1 MCASPKRWRTINL
14 PVQATETLRNE
25 LKIHPTLC
33 GILAHRGIDDYQKA
47 KSFFR
52 PSLSALHDPFLMKD
66 MHRAVD
72 RIIDAIAQ
80 EEKILVYG
88 DYDVDGTTA
97 VAIMYDFLTKIYDK
111 EQLEFYIP
119 NRYREGYGLSSQGIA
134 YAAEHGFSLLITLDC
149 GIKSV
154 ELIAEAKAM
163 GMDTIV
169 CDHHLP
175 GPELPPAM
183 AILNAKQQDCPY
195 PYKELC
201 GCGVGFKLIQALS
214 SALGLEEDEFL
225 PYLQLVAT
233 AIAADIVPITGENR
247 ILAYHGIK
255 QVNAN
260 PSTGIKALIELSG
273 SGKEITIGSLSFMIG
288 PRINAAGRM
297 DDAKK
302 AVSLFIEK
310 DPEQAKQLAA
320 LLQTDNNSR
329 READAQIT
337 EEAIQMLLADPS
349 LASKKSTVVF
359 DAGWHKGVI
368 GIVASRL
375 LDKYYRPT
383 IVITKSGDV
392 LAGSARSIPGFNIH
406 DGLEY
411 CSDLLLGFG
420 GHYFA
425 AGMTLMPDQLANFQ
439 QRFEEIASAQ
449 LTEDQLVPEIV
460 IDAIAALHDLTPSF
474 FKILQQMEPFGP
486 ENMRPVFCLRNL
498 RNTGCRVVKDEHVR
512 FDVEQHGARI
522 TGIGFNMAERFRLLE
537 DSSSLDIVFTL
548 EENSFRGVTTL
559 QMKVIDFEVAGK
571 KWTGTG
577 PVLID

>member
-14 PVQATETLRNE
+14 PLQATEALRNE
-25 LKIHPTLC
+25 LKIHPVLC
-33 GILAHRGIDDYQKA
+33 GILAHRGIDVYQKA

-52 PSLSALHDPFLMKD
+52 PALSDLHDPFLMKD
-66 MHRAVD
+66 MHLAVE
-72 RIIDAIAQ
+72 RIVEGISQ
-80 EEKILVYG
+80 HEKILVYG

-97 VAIMYDFLTKIYDK
+97 VAIMYDFLTKIYDEK
-111 EQLEFYIP
+111 QLEFYIP

-134 YAAEHGFSLLITLDC
+134 YAAENGFSLVITLDC

-163 GMDTIV
+163 GIDTIV

-175 GPELPPAM
+175 GAELPPAY
-183 AILNAKQQDCPY
+183 AILNAKQQNCLY

-201 GCGVGFKLIQALS
+201 GCGVGFKLIQALCS
-214 SALGLEEDEFL
+214 DLGLEEDEYL

-255 QVNAN
+255 QVNIH

-310 DPEQAKQLAA
+310 DPEEAKLLAA

-383 IVITKSGDV
+383 IVITKSGDI

-425 AGMTLMPDQLANFQ
+425 AGMTLMPDQLTNFQ

-449 LTEDQLVPEIV
+449 LTEEQLIPEIV
-460 IDAIAALHDLTPSF
+460 IDAIVALHDLTPSF
-474 FKILQQMEPFGP
+474 FRILQQMEPFGP
-486 ENMRPVFCLRNL
+486 ENMRPVFCLQNVKDA
-498 RNTGCRVVKDEHVR
+498 GCRIVKDEHVR
-512 FDVEQHGARI
+512 FEVEQNGAQT
-522 TGIGFNMAERFRLLE
+522 TGIGFNMAERFKLLE

-548 EENSFRGVTTL
+548 EENHFRGVTTL

-571 KWTGTG
+571 KWTGNG
-577 PVLID
+577 RS

>member
-1 MCASPKRWRTINL
+1 MCASQKRWRTINL
-14 PVQATETLRNE
+14 PVQATEALRNE
-25 LKIHPTLC
+25 LNIHPTLC
-33 GILAHRGIDDYQKA
+33 GILAHRGIENYQKA
-47 KSFFR
+47 KLFFR
-52 PSLSALHDPFLMKD
+52 PDLSNLHDPFLMKD
-66 MHRAVD
+66 MQLAVG
-72 RIIDAIAQ
+72 RIIEAIA
-80 EEKILVYG
+80 EKEKILVFG
-88 DYDVDGTTA
+88 DYDVDGTTS

-111 EQLEFYIP
+111 DQLDFYIP

-134 YAAEHGFSLLITLDC
+134 HAAEHNFSLLITLDC

-154 ELIAEAKAM
+154 ELIAEAKAL
-163 GMDTIV
+163 GIDTIV

-175 GPELPPAM
+175 GAELPPAI

-201 GCGVGFKLIQALS
+201 GCGVGFKLIQGLS
-214 SALGLEEDEFL
+214 TTLGLEEDEYL
-225 PYLQLVAT
+225 PYLELVAT

-260 PSTGIKALIELSG
+260 PSTGIKALIALSG

-302 AVSLFIEK
+302 AVALFIEK
-310 DPEQAKQLAA
+310 DPEQAKLLAA
-320 LLQTDNNSR
+320 VLQNDNNSR

-337 EEAIQMLLADPS
+337 EEAIQMLLADSS
-349 LASKKSTVVF
+349 LESKKSTVVF

-375 LDKYYRPT
+375 LEKYYRPT

-411 CSDLLLGFG
+411 CSDLLIGFG

-425 AGMTLMPDQLANFQ
+425 AGMTLMPDQLERFQ

-449 LTEDQLVPEIV
+449 LTDEQLVPEIV
-460 IDAIAALHDLTPSF
+460 IDAIIELQDLTPSF
-474 FKILQQMEPFGP
+474 FRILQQMEPFGP
-486 ENMRPVFCLRNL
+486 DNMRPVFCLQNAKDS
-498 RNTGCRVVKDEHVR
+498 GCRIVKDEHVR
-512 FDVEQHGARI
+512 FEVEQNGVRM
-522 TGIGFNMAERFRLLE
+522 TGIGFNMAERFRMIE

-548 EENSFRGVTTL
+548 EENNFRGVTSL
-559 QMKVIDFEVAGK
+559 QMKVIDFEMTGK

-577 PVLID
+577 RS

>member
-1 MCASPKRWRTINL
+1 MHFQKWYPLQRKEKNKMCASPKRWRTINV
-14 PVQATETLRNE
+14 PAQATEALRDE

-47 KSFFR
+47 KFFFR
-52 PSLSALHDPFLMKD
+52 PDLTALHDPFLMKD
-66 MHRAVD
+66 MPLAVE
-72 RIIDAIAQ
+72 RIVDAIAQ
-80 EEKILVYG
+80 QEKILVYG

-134 YAAEHGFSLLITLDC
+134 YAAEHGFTLLITLDC
-149 GIKSV
+149 GIKSAA
-154 ELIAEAKAM
+154 LIAEAKSM
-163 GMDTIV
+163 GIDTIV

-175 GPELPPAM
+175 GVELPPAI

-214 SALGLEEDEFL
+214 AELGLEETEYL
-225 PYLQLVAT
+225 PYLELVAT

-255 QVNAN
+255 QVNAH

-288 PRINAAGRM
+288 PR
-297 DDAKK
+297 
-302 AVSLFIEK
+302 
-310 DPEQAKQLAA
+310 
-320 LLQTDNNSR
+320 
-329 READAQIT
+329 
-337 EEAIQMLLADPS
+337 EAIQMLLADPS
-349 LASKKSTVVF
+349 LQSKKSTVVF
-359 DAGWHKGVI
+359 DPGWHKGVI

-375 LDKYYRPT
+375 LEKYYRPT
-383 IVITKSGDV
+383 IVITKSGDI

-406 DGLEY
+406 DGLEN

-425 AGMTLMPDQLANFQ
+425 AGMTLMPDQLKHFQ
-439 QRFEEIASAQ
+439 QRFEEIASSH

-460 IDAIAALHDLTPSF
+460 IDAIVSLQDLTPSF
-474 FKILQQMEPFGP
+474 FRILQQMEPFGP
-486 ENMRPVFCLRNL
+486 ENMRPVFCLQNVKDA
-498 RNTGCRVVKDEHVR
+498 GCRIVKDEHVR
-512 FDVEQHGARI
+512 FEVEQHGLI
-522 TGIGFNMAERFRLLE
+522 INGIGFNMAERFSLLE
-537 DSSSLDIVFTL
+537 DASCLDIVFTL
-548 EENSFRGVTTL
+548 EENHFRGVTTL
-559 QMKVIDFEVAGK
+559 QMKVIDFEMAGK
-571 KWTGTG
+571 KWTGVG
-577 PVLID
+577 RS

>member
-1 MCASPKRWRTINL
+1 MCAYKKRWRTIKL

-25 LKIHPTLC
+25 LKIHPVLC

-47 KSFFR
+47 KLFFR
-52 PSLSALHDPFLMKD
+52 PELTNLHDPFMMKD
-66 MHRAVD
+66 MQLAVD
-72 RIIDAIAQ
+72 RILNAIRRK
-80 EEKILVYG
+80 EKILVYG

-119 NRYREGYGLSSQGIA
+119 NRYREGYGLSSMGIA
-134 YAAEHGFSLLITLDC
+134 YAAEHDFSLMITLDC

-154 ELIAEAKAM
+154 ALVADAKAM
-163 GMDTIV
+163 GIDTIV

-175 GPELPPAM
+175 GADLPPAI
-183 AILNAKQQDCPY
+183 AILNAKQSDCPY

-201 GCGVGFKLIQALS
+201 GCGVGFKLIQGLS
-214 SALGLEEDEFL
+214 SALGLEEEVYL
-225 PYLQLVAT
+225 PFLQLVAT

-255 QVNAN
+255 QVNDN

-273 SGKEITIGSLSFMIG
+273 SGKEMTIGSLSFMIG

-310 DPEQAKQLAA
+310 DPEQAKLLAA
-320 LLQTDNNSR
+320 VLQTDNNSR

-337 EEAIQMLLADPS
+337 EEAIQMLLADP
-349 LASKKSTVVF
+349 LMASKKSTVVF

-383 IVITKSGDV
+383 IVLTKSGDV

-406 DGLEY
+406 DGLDY

-425 AGMTLMPDQLANFQ
+425 AGMTLMPEQLTNFQ

-449 LTEDQLVPEIV
+449 LTEDQLVPEII
-460 IDAIAALHDLTPSF
+460 IDAVVALHDLSPSF
-474 FKILQQMEPFGP
+474 FRILQQMEPFGP
-486 ENMRPVFCLRNL
+486 DNMRPVFCLQNL

-512 FDVEQHGARI
+512 FEVEQNGARI
-522 TGIGFNMAERFRLLE
+522 TGIGFNMAERFKLLE
-537 DSSSLDIVFTL
+537 NSNALDIVFTL
-548 EENSFRGVTTL
+548 EENHFRGATTL

-577 PVLID
+577 RS

>member
-1 MCASPKRWRTINL
+1 MCASSKRWRTNNL
-14 PVQATETLRNE
+14 PVQATEALRNE

-33 GILAHRGIDDYQKA
+33 GILALRGIDDYQKA
-47 KSFFR
+47 KLFFR
-52 PSLSALHDPFLMKD
+52 PDLNTLHDPFLMKD
-66 MHRAVD
+66 MALAVE

-88 DYDVDGTTA
+88 DYDVDGTTS

-111 EQLEFYIP
+111 DQLEFYIP

-134 YAAEHGFSLLITLDC
+134 YAAEKGFSLLITLDC

-154 ELIAEAKAM
+154 ALIAEAKAM
-163 GMDTIV
+163 GIDTIV

-175 GPELPPAM
+175 GAELPPAI

-214 SALGLEEDEFL
+214 ASLGLEEDEYL
-225 PYLQLVAT
+225 PYLELVAT

-255 QVNAN
+255 QVNAH

-310 DPEQAKQLAA
+310 DPEQAKLLA
-320 LLQTDNNSR
+320 LVLQTDNNSR

-349 LASKKSTVVF
+349 LQSKKSTVVF

-375 LDKYYRPT
+375 LEKYYRPT

-420 GHYFA
+420 GHYYA
-425 AGMTLMPDQLANFQ
+425 AGMTLMPDQLERFQ

-449 LTEDQLVPEIV
+449 LSEDQLVPEIV
-460 IDAIAALHDLTPSF
+460 IDAIVALHDLTPSF
-474 FKILQQMEPFGP
+474 FRILQQMEPFGP
-486 ENMRPVFCLRNL
+486 DNLRPVFCLQNAKDA
-498 RNTGCRVVKDEHVR
+498 GCRIVKEEHVR
-512 FDVEQHGARI
+512 FEVEQNGVHI
-522 TGIGFNMAERFRLLE
+522 TGIGFNMAERFSLLE

-548 EENSFRGVTTL
+548 EENNFKGVTTL
-559 QMKVIDFEVAGK
+559 QMKVIDFEIAGK
-571 KWTGTG
+571 KWTGAG
-577 PVLID
+577 RS

>member
-1 MCASPKRWRTINL
+1 MSASPKRWRTINL
-14 PVQATETLRNE
+14 PVQATEALRNE

-33 GILAHRGIDDYQKA
+33 GILTHRGIDDYQKA
-47 KSFFR
+47 KLFFR
-52 PSLSALHDPFLMKD
+52 PELTHLHDPFLMKD
-66 MHRAVD
+66 MHLAVE
-72 RIIDAIAQ
+72 RIVDAIAEQ
-80 EEKILVYG
+80 EKILVYG

-97 VAIMYDFLTKIYDK
+97 VAIMYDFLTKIYEK

-119 NRYREGYGLSSQGIA
+119 NRYREGYGLSRQGID
-134 YAAEHGFSLLITLDC
+134 YAAENGFSLLITLDC

-154 ELIAEAKAM
+154 DLIAEARAM
-163 GMDTIV
+163 GIDTIV

-175 GPELPPAM
+175 GAELPTAI

-201 GCGVGFKLIQALS
+201 GCGVGFKLIQAIS
-214 SALGLEEDEFL
+214 SALGLEEEEYL

-310 DPEQAKQLAA
+310 DPEQAKLLAA
-320 LLQTDNNSR
+320 VLQTDNNSR

-349 LASKKSTVVF
+349 LASRKSTVVF

-383 IVITKSGDV
+383 IVITKSGDM

-425 AGMTLMPDQLANFQ
+425 AGMTLMPEQLANFQ
-439 QRFEEIASAQ
+439 QRFEEIASAK

-460 IDAIAALHDLTPSF
+460 IDAVVTLHDLTPSF
-474 FKILQQMEPFGP
+474 FRILQQMEPFGP
-486 ENMRPVFCLRNL
+486 DNMRPVFCLKNVKDA
-498 RNTGCRVVKDEHVR
+498 GCRIVKDEHLR
-512 FDVEQHGARI
+512 FEVEQNGARI
-522 TGIGFNMAERFRLLE
+522 TGIGFNMAERFRLLD
-537 DSSSLDIVFTL
+537 DSSLLDIVFTL
-548 EENSFRGVTTL
+548 EENHFRGATTL
-559 QMKVIDFEVAGK
+559 QIKVIDFEVAGK

-577 PVLID
+577 RS

>member
-14 PVQATETLRNE
+14 QLQATEALRNE
-25 LKIHPTLC
+25 LKIHPVLC
-33 GILAHRGIDDYQKA
+33 GILAHRGIDDYQRA

-52 PSLSALHDPFLMKD
+52 PALSDLHDPFLMRD
-66 MHRAVD
+66 MHLAVE
-72 RIIDAIAQ
+72 RIVEGISQ
-80 EEKILVYG
+80 HEKILVYG

-97 VAIMYDFLTKIYDK
+97 VAIMYDFLTKIYDEK
-111 EQLEFYIP
+111 QLEFYIP

-134 YAAEHGFSLLITLDC
+134 YAAENGFSLLITLDC

-163 GMDTIV
+163 GIDTIV

-175 GPELPPAM
+175 GAELPPAY
-183 AILNAKQQDCPY
+183 AILNAKQQNCLY

-201 GCGVGFKLIQALS
+201 GCGVGFKLIQALCS
-214 SALGLEEDEFL
+214 DLGLEEDEYL

-255 QVNAN
+255 QVNIH

-310 DPEQAKQLAA
+310 DPEEAKLLAA

-383 IVITKSGDV
+383 IVITKSGDI

-425 AGMTLMPDQLANFQ
+425 AGMTLMPDQLTNFQ

-449 LTEDQLVPEIV
+449 LTEEQLIPEIV
-460 IDAIAALHDLTPSF
+460 IDAIVALHDLTPSF
-474 FKILQQMEPFGP
+474 FRILQQMEPFGP
-486 ENMRPVFCLRNL
+486 ENMRPVFCLQNVKDA
-498 RNTGCRVVKDEHVR
+498 GCRIVKDEHVR
-512 FDVEQHGARI
+512 FEVEQNGAQT
-522 TGIGFNMAERFRLLE
+522 TGIGFNMAERFKLLE

-548 EENSFRGVTTL
+548 EENHFRGVTTL

-571 KWTGTG
+571 KWTGHCRS
-577 PVLID
+577 

>member
-14 PVQATETLRNE
+14 PLQATEALRNE
-25 LKIHPTLC
+25 LKIHPVLC
-33 GILAHRGIDDYQKA
+33 GILAHRGIDDYQRA

-52 PSLSALHDPFLMKD
+52 PALSDLHDPFLMRD
-66 MHRAVD
+66 MHLAVE
-72 RIIDAIAQ
+72 RIVEGISQ
-80 EEKILVYG
+80 HEKILVYG

-97 VAIMYDFLTKIYDK
+97 VAIMYDFLTKIYDEK
-111 EQLEFYIP
+111 QLEFYIP

-134 YAAEHGFSLLITLDC
+134 YAAENGFSLLITLDC

-163 GMDTIV
+163 GIDTIV

-175 GPELPPAM
+175 GAELPPAY
-183 AILNAKQQDCPY
+183 AILNAKQQNCLY

-201 GCGVGFKLIQALS
+201 GCGVGFKLIQALCS
-214 SALGLEEDEFL
+214 DLGLEEDEYL

-255 QVNAN
+255 QVNIH

-310 DPEQAKQLAA
+310 DPEEAKLLAA

-383 IVITKSGDV
+383 IVITKSGDI

-425 AGMTLMPDQLANFQ
+425 AGMTLMPDQLTNFQ

-449 LTEDQLVPEIV
+449 LTEEQLIPEIV
-460 IDAIAALHDLTPSF
+460 IDAIVALHDLTPSF
-474 FKILQQMEPFGP
+474 FRILQQMEPFGP
-486 ENMRPVFCLRNL
+486 ENMRPVFCLQNVKDA
-498 RNTGCRVVKDEHVR
+498 GCRIVKDEHVR
-512 FDVEQHGARI
+512 FEVEQNGAQT
-522 TGIGFNMAERFRLLE
+522 TGIGFNMAERFKLLE

-548 EENSFRGVTTL
+548 EENHFRGVTTL

-571 KWTGTG
+571 KWTGNG
-577 PVLID
+577 RS